1 MPDIEIFPIHTP
13 IPFTLNIVTVTKPMK
28 MDDTKEGETI
38 FPAPPLHPKELE
50 FELNRLLSIRARAWS
65 RSSSDSG
72 IANLGGFGSN
82 VDPQFYSQVQVE
94 SLDKVWIPSQDAHDE
109 KKHKGQWKQEAT
121 FKSSFTI
128 THPPSFQTQTLGL
141 NVRVSYTL
149 TEIYVLTSRTV
160 QC

>member
-1 MPDIEIFPIHTP
+1 MPDIPAFPIHTP
-13 IPFTLNIVTVTKPMK
+13 IPFTLNIVTITKPMK

-50 FELNRLLSIRARAWS
+50 FELNRSISIRAHSWT

-72 IANLGGFGSN
+72 IANLGGFGPSM
-82 VDPQFYSQVQVE
+82 DPRIYAIVQVE
-94 SLDKVWIPSQDAHDE
+94 TADKVWIPSQDSHDE
-109 KKHKGQWKQEAT
+109 KKHKGQWKQEAM

-128 THPPSFQTQTLGL
+128 NHPPAFQAQTLGL
-141 NVRVSYTL
+141 HVSIPYLLGEVSL
-149 TEIYVLTSRTV
+149 TISAV